1 MRLPTF
7 ILLAV
12 CTILIAEVTPPDK
25 LNEIIKLPDRGDES
39 LGGSQPDIANQ
50 ILLKNQVQIGDTK
63 EAVIEKLGSPTG
75 SMKLEGDSYVICFRL
90 GDVTLRRNIVIAV
103 DLITEDEYA
112 LKKLNEAENERQ
124 AKLKAASAKVAAQ
137 VRSDEAARQAEIRRQ
152 AELSRQS
159 EAARQIEAARQA
171 EITKKIASTKR
182 GLSEQ
187 LANLKSQIKS
197 SVSGLNPKAQIVYS
211 SFQWQ
216 MNKLQEDES
225 YICNIVECQDQ
236 IIELL
241 AIYVENS
248 DKEIARTELE
258 AQIVAIK
265 NRIDWASSVLNP
277 RAQII
282 INTPEFQIIESRRKQ
297 IWSSLLL
304 RSQSSLIKANLQ
316 LSRANR

>member
-1 MRLPTF
+1 MRLLTF
-7 ILLAV
+7 ILLTV
-12 CTILIAEVTPPDK
+12 SNVVIAEVAPPDK
-25 LNEIIKLPDRGDES
+25 PNEIVKLADRSYEASGESRPDKT
-39 LGGSQPDIANQ
+39 NQ
-50 ILLKNQVQIGDTK
+50 ILIKNRVQIGDTK
-63 EAVIEKLGSPTG
+63 EAVIEKQGSPTG
-75 SMKLEGDSYVICFRL
+75 TMKLEGDSCVLCFRL
-90 GDVTLRRNIVIAV
+90 GDVTLTRNIVVAV
-103 DLITEDEYA
+103 DLITEEEYA

-137 VRSDEAARQAEIRRQ
+137 VRRDEATRQAEIRKQ
-152 AELSRQS
+152 AEVSRQF
-159 EAARQIEAARQA
+159 EAKRQIEAARQA

-182 GLSEQ
+182 SLSEQ
-187 LANLKSQIKS
+187 LANLKSQIES
-197 SVSGLNPKAQIVYS
+197 AVSALNPKAQIVYP
-211 SFQWQ
+211 SFEWQ
-216 MNKLQEDES
+216 MNKLQNDET
-225 YICNIVECQDQ
+225 YICNIVECQNQ

-258 AQIVAIK
+258 AQIIAIK

-282 INTPEFQIIESRRKQ
+282 INTPEFQIIESRKKQ
-297 IWSSLLL
+297 IWSIMLL

>member
-25 LNEIIKLPDRGDES
+25 PNEIIKLADWGDEA
-39 LGGSQPDIANQ
+39 LGGSQPDKANQ
-50 ILLKNQVQIGDTK
+50 ILIKNRVQIGDTK

-75 SMKLEGDSYVICFRL
+75 SMKLEGDSSVICFRL

-112 LKKLNEAENERQ
+112 LKKLNEAENERL

-137 VRSDEAARQAEIRRQ
+137 VRSDEAARQAE
-152 AELSRQS
+152 LSRQS
-159 EAARQIEAARQA
+159 EATRQIEAARQA

-197 SVSGLNPKAQIVYS
+197 SVSELNPKAQIVYS
-211 SFQWQ
+211 SFEWQ
-216 MNKLQEDES
+216 MNKLQKDES
-225 YICNIVECQDQ
+225 YIYNIVECQDQ